1 MGLLSRLKQ
10 VIGKKLEERRQV
22 REREEEIRRAI
33 KAYGLP
39 RDIENVLVRDY
50 MAGRLTREDVLS
62 AAKNY
67 YDARRNAIVMGMK
80 AVGFKRTLSGIKP
93 LAEGPRTRSREVLH
107 GLSVLGGAVASKIAP
122 EPGPG
127 NAPPIIANP
136 WGSRR
141 SGRRKGKRR
150 RGRRKR

>member
-136 WGSRR
+136 WGSKSRK
-141 SGRRKGKRR
+141 RKGKKR